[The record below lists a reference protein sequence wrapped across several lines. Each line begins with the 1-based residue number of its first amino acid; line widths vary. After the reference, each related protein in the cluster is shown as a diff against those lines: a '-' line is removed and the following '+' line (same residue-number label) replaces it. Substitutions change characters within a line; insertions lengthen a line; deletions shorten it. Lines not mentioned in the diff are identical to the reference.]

1 MKRDSNES
9 TGNIFS
15 EAGHTAGLDVSWLTS
30 MAQEIGFELCG
41 VAAASE
47 LAGGEHLAEW
57 LGRGFAG
64 EMRYLH
70 DPRRGDLASVLPEAR
85 SVIVCA
91 VDYDQAVP
99 YSIHAAAQPNGS
111 EPGAGRARGWISRY
125 AWGDDYHSVVG
136 EMLERLL
143 AALRERNGD
152 EFAARPYVDT
162 GPISERAAAK
172 IAGIGWL
179 GKNTCL
185 INREAGSFLFL
196 GVIIT
201 SLELGDLAGDATDSK
216 DNARMAANNFAP
228 DLCGNC
234 SLCIE
239 ACPTGALVE
248 PYVMDAR
255 RCISYLTIE
264 LRGSIPEELR
274 AGVGWQVFGCDICQD
289 VCPWNRADAAARIGD
304 AEVGRPADAF
314 APWAGLV
321 APELEWLLEMTEQ
334 DFRERFRGS
343 PVKRTKW
350 RGLVRNACVAAGNAL
365 RAQRAGAP
373 ESRQLREILAQL
385 AASDDAL
392 IAEHAQWALLQGPQ
406 EPRV

>member
-1 MKRDSNES
+1 MPDTSGKGTD
-9 TGNIFS
+9 
-15 EAGHTAGLDVSWLTS
+15 ALDMSWLDGK
-30 MAQEIGFELCG
+30 AREIGFELCG

-47 LAGGEHLAEW
+47 LAGGEHLADW

-70 DPRRGDLASVLPEAR
+70 DPRRGNLASVVPEAR

-91 VDYDQAVP
+91 VDYDQSVP
-99 YSIHAAAQPNGS
+99 YSIHAAARAAAPES
-111 EPGAGRARGWISRY
+111 GADHARGWISRY

-143 AALRERNGD
+143 AALRERYGD

-172 IAGIGWL
+172 VAGLGWL

-289 VCPWNRADAAARIGD
+289 VCPWNRADAAAPVGG
-304 AEVGRPADAF
+304 AEPELEKAAAAF
-314 APWAGLV
+314 APRARLV
-321 APELEWLLEMTEQ
+321 APELEWLLGMTVE

-365 RAQRAGAP
+365 RTGRASAP
-373 ESRQLREILAQL
+373 ENRRLRERLAQL
-385 AASDDAL
+385 AESDDAL
-392 IAEHAQWALLQGPQ
+392 ISEHARWALLQGPQ

>member
-1 MKRDSNES
+1 M
-9 TGNIFS
+9 
-15 EAGHTAGLDVSWLTS
+15 SWLTDK
-30 MAQEIGFELCG
+30 AREIGFEICG
-41 VAAASE
+41 VAAAAE
-47 LAGGEHLAEW
+47 LAGSEHLAEW

-70 DPRRGDLASVLPEAR
+70 DPRRGDLASVVPEAR

-91 VDYDQAVP
+91 VNYDQSVP
-99 YSIHAAAQPNGS
+99 YSIHAAAD
-111 EPGAGRARGWISRY
+111 GAGSGSGADNARGWISRY

-143 AALRERNGD
+143 AALRERYGD

-172 IAGIGWL
+172 VAGIGWL

-201 SLELGDLAGDATDSK
+201 SLELGDLAGDAAEGKDTD
-216 DNARMAANNFAP
+216 RRPANNFAP

-289 VCPWNRADAAARIGD
+289 VCPWNRADAAARVGGAGPD
-304 AEVGRPADAF
+304 ATRPTAAF
-314 APWAGLV
+314 APRAGFV
-321 APELEWLLEMTEQ
+321 APELAWLLGMTVE

-365 RAQRAGAP
+365 RTGRASA
-373 ESRQLREILAQL
+373 EQNRRLREILAQL
-385 AASDDAL
+385 GASDDAL
-392 IAEHAQWALLQGPQ
+392 IAEHARWALLQDPQ
-406 EPRV
+406 EVRA